1 MTKFDL
7 QTGAG
12 DIQSAMKDLMAAW
25 QCVTE
30 DWNDEVSRKYCERH
44 LEPIGPPAKL
54 ALDAIG
60 HMAQQVRQMQRECD
74 E

>member
-1 MTKFDL
+1 MSQFDL
-7 QTGAG
+7 QTSAG

-25 QCVTE
+25 QSVSD
-30 DWNDEVSRKYCERH
+30 DWNDEVSRKFCERH

-60 HMAQQVRQMQRECD
+60 HMFQQVSQMQRDCD